1 MHASRAEPDGY
12 MTAAVTVPGIGR
24 VYWAN
29 PGGPAKPGR
38 CSPGLAAGTDFCIHN
53 KGLG

>member
-29 PGGPAKPGR
+29 PGGTGQAGPLLPGISGR
-38 CSPGLAAGTDFCIHN
+38 N
-53 KGLG
+53 

>member
-12 MTAAVTVPGIGR
+12 MTAAVTVLGIGR

-29 PGGPAKPGR
+29 PGGPAKP
-38 CSPGLAAGTDFCIHN
+38 SLLPGISGWN
-53 KGLG
+53 